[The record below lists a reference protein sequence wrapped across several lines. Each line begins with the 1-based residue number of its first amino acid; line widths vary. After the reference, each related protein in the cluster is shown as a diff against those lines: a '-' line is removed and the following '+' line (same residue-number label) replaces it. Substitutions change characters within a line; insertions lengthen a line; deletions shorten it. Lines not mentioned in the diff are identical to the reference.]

1 MGQANAEVFLL
12 PWMGAPC
19 LVLPCLAAHVPDD
32 TWRKYLAWKIVRL
45 TVSPAV
51 SVSVHSRVQS
61 SHMLPNCVCK
71 PSLQHLILV
80 RCCCCCCSCHA
91 SSGSAPAPVNCRLS
105 WGSTLALAVIKRLN
119 NASCLI
125 IIYDTRRCRL
135 LPEKPA
141 GIGERDG
148 RRGRGTW
155 QDWKTL

>member
-51 SVSVHSRVQS
+51 SVSVHVRVQS

-80 RCCCCCCSCHA
+80 RCCWCSCHA

-135 LPEKPA
+135 LPKKPA
-141 GIGERDG
+141 GSEGGEGSGAWHMARLEDA
-148 RRGRGTW
+148 
-155 QDWKTL
+155 LI

>member
-1 MGQANAEVFLL
+1 MKWDRQMRRCSCSPGWVLL
-12 PWMGAPC
+12 VLSC
-19 LVLPCLAAHVPDD
+19 LVWRLMCQTIHGESILRGKLCVSHFRLPL
-32 TWRKYLAWKIVRL
+32 
-45 TVSPAV
+45 
-51 SVSVHSRVQS
+51 SVSVHGRVQS
-61 SHMLPNCVCK
+61 SHMLPNSVCK

-80 RCCCCCCSCHA
+80 RCCWCSCHA
-91 SSGSAPAPVNCRLS
+91 SSGSTSAPVNCRLS
-105 WGSTLALAVIKRLN
+105 WGSTLALAIIKRLN

-141 GIGERDG
+141 GIGEREG

>member
-1 MGQANAEVFLL
+1 MKWDRQMRRCSCFPGSLSCCAMSGGSCARRYMAKVSCVENCASYSF
-12 PWMGAPC
+12 AC
-19 LVLPCLAAHVPDD
+19 
-32 TWRKYLAWKIVRL
+32 RVRL
-45 TVSPAV
+45 RPSFASKARTCY
-51 SVSVHSRVQS
+51 QT
-61 SHMLPNCVCK
+61 VCK

-80 RCCCCCCSCHA
+80 RCCSCHA
-91 SSGSAPAPVNCRLS
+91 SSGSASAPAPVNCRLS

-141 GIGERDG
+141 GTAGG
-148 RRGRGTW
+148 GRGTW

>member
-1 MGQANAEVFLL
+1 MLL
-12 PWMGAPC
+12 VVLC
-19 LVLPCLAAHVPDD
+19 LV
-32 TWRKYLAWKIVRL
+32 WRLMCQTIHGESILRGKLCVLQFRPSCP
-45 TVSPAV
+45 SPSTFA
-51 SVSVHSRVQS
+51 SKARTCYQT
-61 SHMLPNCVCK
+61 VCK

-80 RCCCCCCSCHA
+80 RCCYCSCHA
-91 SSGSAPAPVNCRLS
+91 SSGSASAPAPVNCRLS

-141 GIGERDG
+141 GTAGG
-148 RRGRGTW
+148 GRGTW